1 MGLLHMFSF
10 LGTSTAS
17 KQIAVSVVCQD
28 PEKVPA
34 RPPQVAPHQRVLLL
48 RGPKQPYVEVSDHP
62 TPSLDGNREF
72 LVRNL
77 VIGLN
82 PIDWKA
88 PDFNFGIPELPYISG
103 RELVGEVAISPKRR
117 SRFRPGDKVIV
128 ISTDYRDL
136 RKAAYQQYVVATDFN
151 AARLPPSL
159 APEAGSA
166 LGVAFVAAALCL
178 GICAGLDFS
187 SIANGP
193 NLLSIVRQI
202 DPARLA
208 PDVRDE
214 CLHGI
219 DEESRA
225 KKGDWL
231 AIWGGSS
238 TSAFML
244 NQIARLAGLRTI
256 SVVDVRKH
264 AVKLSTNDI
273 TRPDIVVDNHDPQ
286 RAIDIVRSATAKR
299 LRFGVDTVGRDTAG
313 HLLECL
319 QQHYANESDPE
330 PTTPSTPS
338 SAHLIGLTGLPKSS
352 PPANLTFHNVPF
364 KLFHEIPELGE
375 TLMLWLER
383 LLSTGLLVPPKILGV
398 EEGFGAV
405 NQALDRMRRGEVS
418 GGRLVVRLP

>member
-1 MGLLHMFSF
+1 MGFLHLFSS
-10 LGTSTAS
+10 LGISS
-17 KQIAVSVVCQD
+17 PPKELGVPILCQD

-34 RPPQVAPHQRVLLL
+34 RPSKVAPHQRVLLL
-48 RGPKQPYVEVSDHP
+48 RGPRQPYEEVSDHP

-103 RELVGEVAISPKRR
+103 RELVGEVAITPKRK

-136 RKAAYQQYVVATDFN
+136 RKAAYQEYVVATDFN
-151 AARLPPSL
+151 AARLPPRVS
-159 APEAGSA
+159 PEAGSA

-193 NLLSIVRQI
+193 DLLSLVRGI
-202 DPARLA
+202 DPERLPEDIRA
-208 PDVRDE
+208 E
-214 CLHGI
+214 CSNGI
-219 DEESRA
+219 DRESRA
-225 KKGDWL
+225 KEGDWL

-238 TSAFML
+238 TSAYMI

-264 AVKLSTNDI
+264 AVKLSANDI
-273 TRPDIVVDNHDPQ
+273 TRPDIVVDNHDPH
-286 RAIDIVRSATAKR
+286 RAIEIVRSATGKR
-299 LRFGVDTVGRDTAG
+299 LRFAVDTVGRETAT

-319 QQHYANESDPE
+319 QQHYANEDDPPSATE
-330 PTTPSTPS
+330 STPQP
-338 SAHLIGLTGLPKSS
+338 AHLIGLTGLPKSS
-352 PPANLTFHNVPF
+352 PPSNVTFHNVPI
-364 KLFHEIPELGE
+364 KLFHEVPEVGE
-375 TLMLWLER
+375 SMMLWLER
-383 LLSTGLLVPPKILGV
+383 LLATGLLVPPNILGV
-398 EEGFGAV
+398 EEGFSSV
-405 NQALDRMRRGEVS
+405 NRALDSMRRGEVS
-418 GGRLVVRLP
+418 GGRLVVKIP